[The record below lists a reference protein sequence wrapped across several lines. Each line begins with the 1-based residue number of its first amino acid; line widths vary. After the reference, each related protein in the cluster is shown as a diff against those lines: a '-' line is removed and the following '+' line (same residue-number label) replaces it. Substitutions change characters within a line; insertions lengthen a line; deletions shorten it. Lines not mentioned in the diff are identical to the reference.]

1 LHEEIVDILRD
12 RGHAM
17 STAEIAAAV
26 NARGRYVKRDGSPV
40 TPFQIHGRTRNY
52 SELFA
57 RDGST
62 VRLRRRKERWRAG
75 DFFARDVAGRE
86 RRRGG

>member
-1 LHEEIVDILRD
+1 VDILRD

-57 RDGST
+57 RSGST
-62 VRLRRRKERWRAG
+62 VRLKRP
-75 DFFARDVAGRE
+75 
-86 RRRGG
+86 